1 MNKYMKFFCA
11 ALAAAVML
19 CLTSCKGEDAGGT
32 VGADGTVNAASD
44 DRSSELTGEWRF
56 DASELTATELAAL
69 CAKLTAEGGTDV
81 SALSELLER
90 NFDRAPA
97 EKLYGSM
104 VFRFEND
111 GTATGRLYPEAY
123 AEGYAEILRA
133 TFTAMG
139 DLGLEEAASLTGTT
153 AESLEKMLNGE
164 TWKEYCDRIAD
175 SRSEAAAKGL
185 TADAIASVFGGKAA
199 ADGTVVFLGPVK
211 FTFDGENLTLR
222 ELSVGV
228 VSETETLRFVR
239 VSGNADGGSQELI
252 KNGVVLRKVG

>member
-1 MNKYMKFFCA
+1 MVYFRRGRFEKSVAFTQKIGRKTQYRPCGGDPRSRSDLLRAKGKNDEQIYEIFCA

-19 CLTSCKGEDAGGT
+19 CLTSCKGEDADGT

-139 DLGLEEAASLTGTT
+139 DLGLEEAAVLTGRPPR
-153 AESLEKMLNGE
+153 ALK
-164 TWKEYCDRIAD
+164 KC
-175 SRSEAAAKGL
+175 
-185 TADAIASVFGGKAA
+185 
-199 ADGTVVFLGPVK
+199 
-211 FTFDGENLTLR
+211 
-222 ELSVGV
+222 
-228 VSETETLRFVR
+228 
-239 VSGNADGGSQELI
+239 
-252 KNGVVLRKVG
+252 

>member
-1 MNKYMKFFCA
+1 MKFFCA

-44 DRSSELTGEWRF
+44 DRSSELTGEWRL

-139 DLGLEEAASLTGTT
+139 DLGLEEAAVLTGTT

-164 TWKEYCDRIAD
+164 TWKEY
-175 SRSEAAAKGL
+175 
-185 TADAIASVFGGKAA
+185 
-199 ADGTVVFLGPVK
+199 
-211 FTFDGENLTLR
+211 
-222 ELSVGV
+222 
-228 VSETETLRFVR
+228 
-239 VSGNADGGSQELI
+239 
-252 KNGVVLRKVG
+252 